1 MRFCVFSRV
10 LVAILAIFGGQ
21 AGFAADPAAPK
32 EGTMRI
38 ASYNIA
44 MYRGRAGQLAAEL
57 RSGNSQQAKR
67 IAEVLQRVRP
77 DVVLLCEIDYD
88 SENDPARM
96 FAEMYAAKPQAAVLE
111 GLSYPYR
118 FAAPVNTGEP
128 SGLDLD
134 NDGRTDGPADAW
146 GYGRY
151 PGQYGMAVLSRWPIV
166 EGATRTFQKL
176 LWSKLPD
183 ARQPIDPA
191 TGEPYY
197 SAEVWEQLR
206 LPSKT
211 FMDVAVSAPQ
221 GPLRLL
227 CSHPTPPVFDGPEDR
242 NGLRNADEVR
252 LVTEYA
258 AGRMG
263 DYFVDDKGVAGAIP
277 AGQPF
282 VVLGDLNADPNDG
295 DGIREA
301 IRDLIAGPRMAPDPQ
316 PRSEGAAAS
325 SATHADINKN
335 QVGDAA
341 KDTGDFSS
349 DGHNNL
355 RIDYALPSKELRVV
369 GSGVYWPKPGEAGAG
384 AAGAS
389 DHRLVW
395 VDVESVER

>member
-1 MRFCVFSRV
+1 VFSRV
-10 LVAILAIFGGQ
+10 LVAILVTLGGQ
-21 AGFAADPAAPK
+21 AAFAADPPPPK
-32 EGTMRI
+32 EGAMRI

-44 MYRGRAGQLAAEL
+44 MYRGRAGQLAEEL
-57 RSGNSQQAKR
+57 RSGDSQQAKR

-77 DVVLLCEIDYD
+77 DVLLLCEIDYD
-88 SENDPARM
+88 PENDPAAL
-96 FAEMYAAKPQAAVLE
+96 FAEKYAAVPQTE
-111 GLSYPYR
+111 FGHGLLYRHR

-134 NDGRTDGPADAW
+134 NDGKTDGPADAW
-146 GYGRY
+146 GFGRY
-151 PGQYGMAVLSRWPIV
+151 PGQYGMAVLSRWPIDV
-166 EGATRTFQKL
+166 ASSRTFQNL

-211 FMDVAVSAPQ
+211 FMDVAVKTPQ

-258 AGRMG
+258 AGRLG

-277 AGQPF
+277 AGQPC

-295 DGIREA
+295 DGVRDA
-301 IRDLIAGPRMAPDPQ
+301 IRDLIAGPRMAPDPM
-316 PRSEGAAAS
+316 PRSEGAVAS
-325 SATHADINKN
+325 SADHVDLNGNKS
-335 QVGDAA
+335 GDAA
-341 KDTGDFSS
+341 NDTGDFSA

-369 GSGVYWPKPGEAGAG
+369 GSGVYWPKPGDEGAE

-395 VDVESVER
+395 VDVAPVER